1 MKHSRATWR
10 HQFSFVRNV
19 AGSVMKV
26 KKVHDVATK
35 LQPKEGEEVD
45 EEQQRK
51 IVEEALDEA
60 LPIFLQTAWA
70 AVVTDIDGTIKEV
83 GRKLLKD
90 KAVSWQIRVRRAQ
103 ALRTLGEI
111 LMEEGAKAAQAQGD
125 QASTLMSSDAAEAL
139 LQEALVGSCRE
150 KR

>member
-1 MKHSRATWR
+1 M
-10 HQFSFVRNV
+10 
-19 AGSVMKV
+19 
-26 KKVHDVATK
+26 KVHDVATK
-35 LQPKEGEEVD
+35 LQPKEGEEAD

-90 KAVSWQIRVRRAQ
+90 KSVSWQIRVRRAQ
-103 ALRTLGEI
+103 ALQRLGEI
-111 LMEEGAKAAQAQGD
+111 FMEEGAKAESGQSGQD
-125 QASTLMSSDAAEAL
+125 SRASPIMTSDAAKVL
-139 LQEALVGSCRE
+139 L
-150 KR
+150 